1 MKKYLKINNSL
12 ILREEDSMLFSA
24 KNMQIYK
31 FNDKGFDVVKTIID
45 NKELTKDDLYA
56 KLKDNYTEEELNN
69 LLDKMINT
77 NIVEYYE

>member
-1 MKKYLKINNSL
+1 MKKYLKINDSL

-31 FNDKGFDVVKTIID
+31 FNDKDFDVVKTIID

>member
-1 MKKYLKINNSL
+1 MKKYLKINDSL